1 MSIKYLLSAGL
12 MAALLVG
19 APALAQ
25 NQSAKSFLKKA
36 IQGNLAEVQMG
47 KLAQKNGANEK
58 VKSFGEMLAKDHSA
72 ANEKAMEAAKSAGVT
87 LPTAPNAK
95 QKAEHDKLAKL
106 SGAKFD
112 REFAQAMV
120 KDHKKDISEYEKA
133 SKMNGPAA
141 NYAKEALPTLKEH
154 LQTAQSLTAPATT
167 GKR

>member
-12 MAALLVG
+12 MAALFVG
-19 APALAQ
+19 GPVMAQ
-25 NQSAKSFLKKA
+25 NRSAKTFLKEA

-47 KLAQKNGANEK
+47 ELAQKNGASEK
-58 VKSFGEMLAKDHSA
+58 VKSFGETLAKDHSE
-72 ANEKAMEAAKSAGVT
+72 ANQKAMQAAESAGVT
-87 LPTAPNAK
+87 PPTAPNAK

-120 KDHKKDISEYEKA
+120 KDHKKDISEYQKA
-133 SKMNGPAA
+133 AKMNGPAGT
-141 NYAKEALPTLKEH
+141 YAKEALPTLKEH
-154 LQTAQSLTAPATT
+154 LQAAQSLTQPATT